1 MRHVFHEIPT
11 EIFENVEKEALYFLL
26 SGIMSFNG
34 KYIMHT
40 LLATVRKEKN
50 SSYLSLSLFIEW
62 TCIFFSFLWQS
73 MLGFSLLQTE

>member
-1 MRHVFHEIPT
+1 MCHVFHEIPT

-40 LLATVRKEKN
+40 LLATVRKEKKIVPICH
-50 SSYLSLSLFIEW
+50 SLF
-62 TCIFFSFLWQS
+62 L
-73 MLGFSLLQTE
+73 